1 MRPSVKRSLTGVL
14 IAGALVFSAVGVEA
28 MGGGNGPDAFIGIIN
43 GGLSLTTTALS
54 PTTTTLSPTTTA
66 LSPTTTALEEAPSKP
81 TPAIDSATFAGM
93 AKEAMAD
100 VATKAAITA
109 GTEKADHS
117 ARSWVYGARCWYN

>member
-54 PTTTTLSPTTTA
+54 PQLQLSA
-66 LSPTTTALEEAPSKP
+66 LQLQPSALQLQP
-81 TPAIDSATFAGM
+81 
-93 AKEAMAD
+93 
-100 VATKAAITA
+100 
-109 GTEKADHS
+109 
-117 ARSWVYGARCWYN
+117 

>member
-1 MRPSVKRSLTGVL
+1 MLKSYDRIGEQKGKLSCVHLSNISYGVL
-14 IAGALVFSAVGVEA
+14 IAGALAFSAVGVEA

-43 GGLSLTTTALS
+43 GELSLTTTVLS
-54 PTTTTLSPTTTA
+54 PTLATA
-66 LSPTTTALEEAPSKP
+66 LSPTTTALEEGPSKR

-109 GTEKADHS
+109 GTEKADH
-117 ARSWVYGARCWYN
+117 